1 MTAAHRHGKSMWLET
16 DRGPVL
22 GLHLGMAGRIVVDG
36 SAEGDP
42 ARDGGE
48 QRWDRF
54 RIEFA
59 DGGVLILRDR
69 RRLSRAV
76 LAPAI
81 ERLGPDA
88 GDVSREEFRDRVGY
102 GTAPIKARLMDQGV
116 IAGVGNLLADE
127 ALWRARIDP
136 RRRAGS
142 LSVGDLDEL
151 RRTMRAAIRNAIRR
165 GGVHTGDVISVRR
178 PGGRC
183 PRCGAEM
190 RRGKVGGRTTWWCPR
205 EQR

>member
-1 MTAAHRHGKSMWLET
+1 MWLET

-22 GLHLGMAGRIVVDG
+22 GLHLGMAGRIEVDG
-36 SAEGDP
+36 AAEGDP
-42 ARDGGE
+42 APDRGK
-48 QRWDRF
+48 QPWDRF
-54 RIEFA
+54 RIEFT
-59 DGGVLILRDR
+59 DGGMLVMRDK

-88 GDVSREEFRDRVGY
+88 GEISRAEFRERVGY
-102 GTAPIKARLMDQGV
+102 GTAPVKARLMDQAV

-136 RRRAGS
+136 RRRAGA
-142 LSVGDLDEL
+142 LSQPELDEL
-151 RRTMRAAIRNAIRR
+151 RRDMRAAIRDAIRR
-165 GGVHTGDVISVRR
+165 GGVHTGDVISERR